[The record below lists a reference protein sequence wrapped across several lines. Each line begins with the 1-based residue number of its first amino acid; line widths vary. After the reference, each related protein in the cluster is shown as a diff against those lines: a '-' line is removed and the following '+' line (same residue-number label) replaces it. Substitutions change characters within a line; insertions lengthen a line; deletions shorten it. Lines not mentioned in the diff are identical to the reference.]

1 MRKNLYAQ
9 ELLFRSNKP
18 ERSTFLGQD
27 LSCVLPASKKIREV
41 QRTNL
46 LLLVADDFF
55 QIAQPHRGL
64 GWDGM
69 WLWCS
74 WGGVEASL

>member
-46 LLLVADDFF
+46 LLLVADDFS

-64 GWDGM
+64 GWDVALVFLG
-69 WLWCS
+69 
-74 WGGVEASL
+74 WG